1 MRTHFIWLV
10 AWKELISTWRDK
22 RTLQST
28 ILTPMIMIPFF
39 IIGLPLLLGSLIG
52 GQQLEKQKVGVIGL
66 ERIPAGLKAALEGDK
81 KQNGTVISRG
91 VTLEKYS
98 GDPQKAV
105 QDGTLEAVL
114 ELPAVL
120 PSTAGGAPV
129 SIKVYAKLSSLRG
142 QTGAT
147 SKVQEAIRAYSDT
160 LVKAR
165 LERSGLPSQ
174 TLTPIVAQSVDASTT
189 EERRSGQLAFI
200 IPLFIMQFI
209 LAGGMPTAID
219 STAGEKERGTLEV
232 LLVSP
237 VGRLEV
243 VLGKFMAVTI
253 FALLT
258 ALASMVGLLL
268 SSMLAGVILPAV
280 LGSGREGSSALAQA
294 FGGNLT
300 LDVPT
305 FFTLLAVALSVALV
319 VSVLMV
325 AICVYARS
333 FKEAQGYLTPLLI
346 VVSLTAVL
354 LQFSDFL
361 NAGAAFYAIPI
372 LGAELAI
379 LDVVKGRLELG
390 NIAISVVSNILASF
404 VFLAWALNSF
414 KRESVIFRS

>member
-1 MRTHFIWLV
+1 MRLNFIWLV
-10 AWKELISTWRDK
+10 AWKELLSTWRDK

-28 ILTPMIMIPFF
+28 ILTPTIMIPFF
-39 IIGLPLLLGSLIG
+39 IIGLPLLLGSLVG

-66 ERIPAGLKAALEGDK
+66 ERIPAALKSALEADK
-81 KQNGTVISRG
+81 KQNGTVVSRG
-91 VTLEKYS
+91 VTLENFT
-98 GDPQKAV
+98 GDPKKAV
-105 QDGTLEAVL
+105 QDGKLEAVL
-114 ELPAVL
+114 ELPPAFPVV
-120 PSTAGGAPV
+120 AGGAPV
-129 SIKVYAKLSSLRG
+129 SIGVYAKLTSLRG

-147 SKVQEAIRAYSDT
+147 SKVQEAIRAYSDS

-165 LERSGLPSQ
+165 LEQSGLPAQ
-174 TLTPIVAQSVDASTT
+174 TLIPIQALPIDASTT
-189 EERRSGQLAFI
+189 EEKRSGQLAFI

-243 VLGKFMAVTI
+243 VLGKFLSVTI

-268 SSMLAGVILPAV
+268 SSFLAGIILPRV

-305 FFTLLAVALSVALV
+305 FFTLLSVALSVALV
-319 VSVLMV
+319 VSILMV

-372 LGAELAI
+372 LGAELNI
-379 LDVVKGRLELG
+379 LDVVKGKLELG
-390 NIAISVVSNILASF
+390 NIAISVLSNILASF

-414 KRESVIFRS
+414 KRESVIFRN

>member
-10 AWKELISTWRDK
+10 AWKELLSTWRDK

-28 ILTPMIMIPFF
+28 ILTPTIMIPFF
-39 IIGLPLLLGSLIG
+39 IIGLPLLLGSLVG

-66 ERIPAGLKAALEGDK
+66 ERIPAGLKSALEADK
-81 KQNGTVISRG
+81 QQNGTVISRG
-91 VTLEKYS
+91 VTLENYA

-105 QDGTLEAVL
+105 QNGKLEAVL
-114 ELPAVL
+114 ELPPAFPVV
-120 PSTAGGAPV
+120 AGGTPV

-147 SKVQEAIRAYSDT
+147 SKVQEAIRAYSDS
-160 LVKAR
+160 LVRAR
-165 LERSGLPSQ
+165 LEQAGLPAQ
-174 TLTPIVAQSVDASTT
+174 TLIPIQALPIDASTT
-189 EERRSGQLAFI
+189 EEKRSGQLAFI

-243 VLGKFMAVTI
+243 VLGKFLSVTM

-258 ALASMVGLLL
+258 ALFSMVGLLL
-268 SSMLAGVILPAV
+268 SSFLAGIILPRV

-319 VSVLMV
+319 VSILMV

-361 NAGAAFYAIPI
+361 RAGPAFYAIPI
-372 LGAELAI
+372 LGAELNI
-379 LDVVKGRLELG
+379 LDVVKGKLEPG
-390 NIAISVVSNILASF
+390 NIAISVLSNIVASF

-414 KRESVIFRS
+414 KRESVIFRN